1 MLIIREMTEEDV
13 QSVCEIEEATFS
25 MPWKAADFIDMI
37 RRDNLNYLVVELDGK
52 IIGGAGFRNVL
63 GDGEITNVAISESF
77 RGKGYG
83 RMLLEEILRVGKK
96 MGASAFTL
104 EVRVSNTPA
113 ISLYESV
120 GFKSEGIRPGFYD
133 FPKEDALI
141 MWIRR

>member
-37 RRDNLNYLVVELDGK
+37 RRDDLNYLVVELDGK

-83 RMLLEEILRVGKK
+83 RMLLEETLRVGKK

-141 MWIRR
+141 MWIR